1 MKLMV
6 YVVEM
11 IRYYLDQNVL
21 NKKLSHIFKIV
32 YIMMLLLKCVKLV
45 RMVIIYKKVFVVKMV
60 VI

>member
-1 MKLMV
+1 MKQMV

-21 NKKLSHIFKIV
+21 NKQPFHIFKIV
-32 YIMMLLLKCVKLV
+32 YIMMLLLKCVRLV
-45 RMVIIYKKVFVVKMV
+45 KMVIIYKMVFVVRMV